1 MQYEQKNRAMIQEE
15 FSRIQQ
21 SFLTAGYH
29 LLDYN
34 VEEDG
39 KVTVAAFQYGMF
51 KIRFH
56 MALVRPGINEVDE
69 QDVQVPELDLILK
82 DIEQIGEKTT

>member
-1 MQYEQKNRAMIQEE
+1 MDYHQKDRAMIQEE

-29 LLDYN
+29 LLDYV

-39 KVTVAAFQYGMF
+39 KMTVGVFQYGMF

-56 MALVRPGINEVDE
+56 LTLVRPGIEEDE
-69 QDVQVPELDLILK
+69 KE
-82 DIEQIGEKTT
+82 G